1 MGKQR
6 RFFRNEIKKLK
17 ELSILFSSLGDRDTF
32 EEQILFSAIWNC
44 FFEPNELPSA
54 ADEFE
59 TLLEN
64 NRSKLVSI
72 FYETVDLFS
81 SVISL
86 RFAISRSLEELTSVS
101 YQPARRHIQSWL
113 EELVPQDFLNCIP
126 LNYCRLLPRYLE
138 GISHR
143 VNTLPGRV
151 LKDRELMNALAPLE
165 ERLEVI
171 KKSELFSADTL
182 SLIHISEP
190 TRPY

>member
-1 MGKQR
+1 M
-6 RFFRNEIKKLK
+6 
-17 ELSILFSSLGDRDTF
+17 
-32 EEQILFSAIWNC
+32 
-44 FFEPNELPSA
+44 PST

-64 NRSKLVSI
+64 NRSKLVPI

-101 YQPARRHIQSWL
+101 YQPARSHIQSWL

-171 KKSELFSADTL
+171 KKSELFSADNYDFLRFYVEEYKLTIFASNVAKRKIL
-182 SLIHISEP
+182 NHPIDTSQFKPSLKRVDAAIKEEEKRIGVA
-190 TRPY
+190 